1 MLGTETQWS
10 TERQFL
16 LSSLVDSK
24 GLETKDYATPTNI
37 IGAINQTWSVR
48 KSFFVSMPTQT

>member
-24 GLETKDYATPTNI
+24 GLEAKDYATPTNI
-37 IGAINQTWSVR
+37 IGAINRTWSVR